1 MEGEVSKSHHHS
13 SILAIAGPDFCIVAA
28 DTRQSSGYLINCRTA
43 PKAYKLTNSA
53 VLATS
58 GFHAD
63 GAEFYRVLATKIKM
77 YRYKHERDMDIALIA
92 QASAIQLYSR
102 RFFPYYTFN
111 VLGGI
116 DAEGRGAVYSY
127 DPVGS
132 FEREPFRAGGSAAA
146 LIQPF
151 LDNQLGKDSSGNQRI
166 LTQEKAIAVA
176 RDAFDAATER
186 DIYTGDN
193 LDVWVIN
200 AHGASMERFP
210 LKRD

>member
-1 MEGEVSKSHHHS
+1 
-13 SILAIAGPDFCIVAA
+13 
-28 DTRQSSGYLINCRTA
+28 
-43 PKAYKLTNSA
+43 
-53 VLATS
+53 
-58 GFHAD
+58 
-63 GAEFYRVLATKIKM
+63 
-77 YRYKHERDMDIALIA
+77 MDIALIA

-151 LDNQLGKDSSGNQRI
+151 LDNQVSID
-166 LTQEKAIAVA
+166 
-176 RDAFDAATER
+176 
-186 DIYTGDN
+186 
-193 LDVWVIN
+193 
-200 AHGASMERFP
+200 
-210 LKRD
+210 KRLR